1 VRQEQ
6 EPVSRGDLVLERF
19 DAGLE
24 ELDDPSALI
33 ADQVVVVVSG
43 VEALVAVSGFADA
56 ELSDDAC
63 FDEEL
68 ERPVDRGPGDLLV
81 LGPEP
86 NEQFVCFDVFVLAEH
101 LVEQGLPFGR
111 ELEAPPFQVL
121 AEDLQLAAVH
131 VAFMG
136 LRLCLN

>member
-1 VRQEQ
+1 M
-6 EPVSRGDLVLERF
+6 PLGDLVLQRL
-19 DAGLE
+19 DARLE
-24 ELDDPSALI
+24 ELDDLAALI
-33 ADQVVVVVSG
+33 ADQVVVVVAG
-43 VEALVAVSGFADA
+43 VQTLVAVPGLADP
-56 ELSDDAC
+56 ELPDDAG

-121 AEDLQLAAVH
+121 AKNLELAAVH
-131 VAFMG
+131 GAFMG